1 MTRRRGF
8 LPSFDWKREEARFG
22 EDETPPITPAQCR
35 MARAGVVMSVRDLAR
50 LADVSGL
57 SVTRFENGNTDCP
70 EIIVRRFRRILESRG
85 ARFVSGPKDEG
96 VKIEGRPGT
105 KDPVQDPFQSF

>member
-8 LPSFDWKREEARFG
+8 LPSFNWESEDGLSRDDEAQ
-22 EDETPPITPAQCR
+22 PITPAQCR
-35 MARAGVVMSVRDLAR
+35 MARAGIVMSVRDLAR

-57 SVTRFENGNTDCP
+57 AVTRFENGNTDCP

-85 ARFVSGPKDEG
+85 ARFVSGPKGEG
-96 VKIEGRPGT
+96 VKIEGQAGANG
-105 KDPVQDPFQSF
+105 